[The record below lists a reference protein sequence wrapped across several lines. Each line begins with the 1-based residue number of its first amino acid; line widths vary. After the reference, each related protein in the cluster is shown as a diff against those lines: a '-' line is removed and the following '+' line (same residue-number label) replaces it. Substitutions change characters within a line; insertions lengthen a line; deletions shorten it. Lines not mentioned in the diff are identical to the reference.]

1 MPEVGYPEAIN
12 QVLHEEMERDNSLE
26 VVYAP
31 GRVSLI

>member
-1 MPEVGYPEAIN
+1 MPEVGYLEAFN
-12 QVLHEEMERDNSLE
+12 QALHEEMERDNSFE